1 MRALRRR
8 PRDAAPAVA
17 ALGGLAV
24 VIGVLLPWYT
34 SNLAEPFTPETTTGW
49 EATRLAQIALALG
62 AVVVLSAATSIV
74 VRRSGVLDPSVEA
87 GLGWIMLVASIG
99 AALLISYRLV
109 WLPPPEEFL
118 SRQAGIYVALAGAVL
133 AAVASV
139 GEIASRDVAA
149 PRRSVTHGDLGDA
162 AADPSAPDPPA

>member
-1 MRALRRR
+1 
-8 PRDAAPAVA
+8 VA

-49 EATRLAQIALALG
+49 EATRIAQAALG
-62 AVVVLSAATSIV
+62 LGAIVILSAAASIV
-74 VRRSGVLDPSVEA
+74 VRRGGDLVDAAIETA
-87 GLGWIMLVASIG
+87 LGWIMLVASTA

-118 SRQAGIYVALAGAVL
+118 SRQAGIYVALAGAVM
-133 AAVASV
+133 AAMASV

-149 PRRSVTHGDLGDA
+149 PRRSSSHGDMGDP
-162 AADPSAPDPPA
+162 AADPPRAPDPPA